1 MLEYRNLTVQTKSKK
16 ILDNVS
22 LSLEDGTILG
32 LLGSDE
38 EAKTMLL
45 QTTAGCVKPT
55 KGGIFLDKM
64 SLTSGENQTYI
75 NVSYMPKNYGFHEM
89 LSVTEYYELF
99 ASLYRV
105 NGRYRERRIEE
116 VLHLVGLKKYQDSF
130 IEEIPLELYPFL
142 YLGKAI
148 LFEPKWLLL
157 DEPYANLSP
166 SLQVKMKDIF
176 MALLDSGMSIIINTQ
191 LFLNYSSLFTDV
203 AVLENGKITISGDI
217 DEVMERAMKQSTI
230 RMVVLKN
237 LEDALR
243 VLKNNQLVERVIVD
257 GQKVIFRFHGD
268 EEDEAVLLSSMVY
281 SGALIQNYTRD
292 AVNLDWFFRR

>member
-1 MLEYRNLTVQTKSKK
+1 MLEYRNLTVQTKNKK

-22 LSLEDGTILG
+22 LSLEEGTILG

-38 EAKTMLL
+38 EAKTMML
-45 QTTAGCVKPT
+45 QTAAGCVKPT
-55 KGGIFLDKM
+55 KGGIFLDRE
-64 SLTSGENQTYI
+64 SLTSGESPAYI
-75 NVSYMPKNYGFHEM
+75 NISYMPKKYGFHEM

-99 ASLYRV
+99 SSLYRV

-116 VLHLVGLKKYQDSF
+116 VLSLVGLKKYRDSF

-157 DEPYANLSP
+157 EEPYANLP
-166 SLQVKMKDIF
+166 PALQEKMKGIF
-176 MALLDSGMSIIINTQ
+176 LNLLESGMSLVINTQ

-203 AVLENGKITISGDI
+203 AILENGKITVSGEI
-217 DEVMERAMKQSTI
+217 EEVMERAMKKSTI

-237 LEDALR
+237 LDDALR
-243 VLKNNQLVERVIVD
+243 VLKNNYLVERVVID

-268 EEDEAVLLSSMVY
+268 ETDEAALLAAMVY
-281 SGALIQNYTRD
+281 AGALIQNYTRD